1 MVDNRPPLYQET
13 FTRVQ
18 RILSTR
24 RPRRF
29 LWVAIALLAPLL
41 ALLLG
46 WGFAAPGGRTP
57 QATTT
62 SPPIAAGG
70 GLAPPPFPLTSPAS
84 ATRTPQVM
92 PEASSSR
99 STPPPRSA
107 PASPGVAAVSGQQF
121 MVAGTGGEGI
131 VLRVSPG
138 GERIDV
144 YREGTHLERLA
155 RPQEV
160 DGVTWLHV
168 RMSDGVEGWVAA
180 QYTTPVP

>member
-41 ALLLG
+41 ALLLSG
-46 WGFAAPGGRTP
+46 GFAAPGGRTP
-57 QATTT
+57 QATPT
-62 SPPIAAGG
+62 SPPIVAGG
-70 GLAPPPFPLTSPAS
+70 GLEAPPFPLTALVIATRTTQAMPEAGSSPSVAPPRSTPAS
-84 ATRTPQVM
+84 AVVT
-92 PEASSSR
+92 
-99 STPPPRSA
+99 
-107 PASPGVAAVSGQQF
+107 AVSGQRF
-121 MVAGTGGEGI
+121 IVASTGGEGI
-131 VLRVSPG
+131 VLRRTPG

-144 YREGTHLERLA
+144 YREGSHLEQLGLDQA
-155 RPQEV
+155 V
-160 DGVTWLHV
+160 DGAAWLHV

-180 QYTTPVP
+180 QYTTAP

>member
-41 ALLLG
+41 ALLLSG
-46 WGFAAPGGRTP
+46 GFAAPGGRTP
-57 QATTT
+57 QATPT
-62 SPPIAAGG
+62 SPPIVAGG
-70 GLAPPPFPLTSPAS
+70 GLEPPPFPLTPLVI
-84 ATRTPQVM
+84 ATRTTQAM
-92 PEASSSR
+92 PEASSSPSVAPPR
-99 STPPPRSA
+99 STPASA
-107 PASPGVAAVSGQQF
+107 VVTAISGQRF
-121 MVAGTGGEGI
+121 IVAGTGGEGI
-131 VLRVSPG
+131 VLRRTPG

-144 YREGTHLERLA
+144 YREGSHLEQLGLDQA
-155 RPQEV
+155 V
-160 DGVTWLHV
+160 DGVTWHHV

-180 QYTTPVP
+180 QYTTPAP